1 MEINN
6 LFSTL
11 NLKEKS
17 QRKTKT
23 RMALYQ
29 TEKGKRENH
38 FRTST
43 NSKSRERVC
52 SRTLY
57 FLSFYNLLIVG
68 FTLVARYSFQN
79 QPEFGSGY
87 TPQNF
92 FKIKRFQRHN
102 SNTPIYI

>member
-29 TEKGKRENH
+29 TEKGKEKTISGQVQTRNLGKGYAAGP
-38 FRTST
+38 FIF
-43 NSKSRERVC
+43 
-52 SRTLY
+52 Y
-57 FLSFYNLLIVG
+57 LSIISLLWV
-68 FTLVARYSFQN
+68 LLL
-79 QPEFGSGY
+79 
-87 TPQNF
+87 
-92 FKIKRFQRHN
+92 
-102 SNTPIYI
+102 

>member
-29 TEKGKRENH
+29 TDKGKEK
-38 FRTST
+38 T
-43 NSKSRERVC
+43 
-52 SRTLY
+52 
-57 FLSFYNLLIVG
+57 I
-68 FTLVARYSFQN
+68 
-79 QPEFGSGY
+79 
-87 TPQNF
+87 
-92 FKIKRFQRHN
+92 
-102 SNTPIYI
+102 